1 MADVADD
8 VENLETMAVFL
19 SAVPDAAQ
27 DVEHRPGLRE
37 LLIAECERTLAQWR
51 IPGRVYEH
59 EEALKSGA
67 AVTVRISG
75 S

>member
-1 MADVADD
+1 MPSRTS
-8 VENLETMAVFL
+8 NT
-19 SAVPDAAQ
+19 AA
-27 DVEHRPGLRE
+27 GLRE
-37 LLIAECERTLAQWR
+37 LRTAECERTLAQWR

>member
-19 SAVPDAAQ
+19 LAVPDAAQ
-27 DVEHRPGLRE
+27 DVEHCPGLRE

-51 IPGRVYEH
+51 IPRPRV
-59 EEALKSGA
+59 
-67 AVTVRISG
+67 
-75 S
+75 